1 MIEKL
6 SDRWDYV
13 WFFNRFDKCFYGNAE
28 ARLDGGSFS
37 TDERELH
44 DQIQKLLRELKE
56 LGIQFRELHDARHK
70 SEAPP
75 KFQAKGLASTRKVS
89 PELRLVPT
97 TATPKETI

>member
-1 MIEKL
+1 MQKIL

-13 WFFNRFDKCFYGNAE
+13 WFFDRFDKCFYGNVE
-28 ARLDGGSFS
+28 AKLDGGSFS

-56 LGIQFRELHDARHK
+56 LGIQFRELHDARQQ

-75 KFQAKGLASTRKVS
+75 QFQPKGLATTRKPS
-89 PELRLVPT
+89 PQLRLIPATVIPQET
-97 TATPKETI
+97 T